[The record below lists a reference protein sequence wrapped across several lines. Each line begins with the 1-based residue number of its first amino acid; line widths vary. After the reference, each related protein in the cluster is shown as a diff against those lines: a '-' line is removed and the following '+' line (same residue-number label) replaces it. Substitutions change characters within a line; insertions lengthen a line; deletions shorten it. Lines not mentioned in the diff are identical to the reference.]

1 MTRKWGG
8 EFLLD
13 LSIFFLCEHVPNDCR
28 YCIYGLSPSSF
39 VCFLRAAGAEKAKA
53 SSAEGGGLV
62 ELDCLGLE
70 GGGGAMKAERADG
83 GA

>member
-1 MTRKWGG
+1 
-8 EFLLD
+8 
-13 LSIFFLCEHVPNDCR
+13 
-28 YCIYGLSPSSF
+28 